1 MRDAISRLD
10 MREKSIPQRIT
21 VIFFFF
27 FFKLSKKNIYLFFF
41 FYGHGKFGVHGRFA
55 IYWISRNNGPRCIG
69 SPVYWL
75 SSQLMTIMII
85 TITDILTIIPNYDYH
100 NIITITDILTII
112 PNYDYH
118 NIITIKDIL
127 SWNYH
132 YLGSNIMMC
141 HNTISKSHSI

>member
-21 VIFFFF
+21 VSFFFFF

-69 SPVYWL
+69 SPVYL
-75 SSQLMTIMII
+75 TFDHGEAYQFGPLTGQGSSLQDSTNGSIV
-85 TITDILTIIPNYDYH
+85 
-100 NIITITDILTII
+100 
-112 PNYDYH
+112 
-118 NIITIKDIL
+118 
-127 SWNYH
+127 
-132 YLGSNIMMC
+132 LGRCSQ
-141 HNTISKSHSI
+141 